1 MIKRPIIDPELA
13 KEVQDY
19 ANHNFN
25 GNFTMA
31 VDALIRIGLEG
42 VERGKDLIFERD
54 E

>member
-25 GNFTMA
+25 GNFTEA
-31 VDALIRIGLEG
+31 VDALLRIALEDQ
-42 VERGKDLIFERD
+42 ERLKDLRFERD
-54 E
+54 